1 MDHMGGAGG
10 SQYRREFGEVIC
22 ARIDAGETL
31 NSICADP
38 AMPCKA
44 TLRQWRKMHPEF
56 AAMYERVRRHLREG
70 RIQNRR
76 LKHVS
81 DAWRIPHEIRLG
93 LRKPYF
99 GGRKT
104 TYSRAWGAAFCAR
117 VADGETINEITADPE
132 MPSVK
137 AVYGWLKRHEEFL
150 DMYLE
155 ARAEQKRWLEFMI
168 EMIVMEVTPA
178 TLKAAQAE
186 VMRLEGRI
194 GQLTP
199 KTYQP

>member
-1 MDHMGGAGG
+1 M
-10 SQYRREFGEVIC
+10 
-22 ARIDAGETL
+22 
-31 NSICADP
+31 
-38 AMPCKA
+38 
-44 TLRQWRKMHPEF
+44 
-56 AAMYERVRRHLREG
+56 
-70 RIQNRR
+70 
-76 LKHVS
+76 
-81 DAWRIPHEIRLG
+81 
-93 LRKPYF
+93 
-99 GGRKT
+99 
-104 TYSRAWGAAFCAR
+104 R

-168 EMIVMEVTPA
+168 RMIVMDATPA

-186 VMRLEGRI
+186 VARLEGRI

-199 KTYQP
+199 KTYQL